1 MEDKLIGTPIP
12 ITFGPVI
19 KAPAYKTGTNTWKF
33 ADTTFN
39 PIDSTIT
46 VYNDDDTVFTHA
58 GTITDGTF
66 TGTQTGTEA
75 DNKLKVSY
83 TQSTVQ
89 NGLDVIANIMENYE
103 SIAFTALNYDLVEW
117 NQEKTGV
124 ANMGLWL
131 GKGNI
136 KSTVDVIEQ
145 ACTDNQ
151 GIFEPLADGRNTFR
165 TYNPGKMPTHE
176 IFQDELLSDPS
187 RKYDSEEFLSS
198 VKVEF
203 AKDIK
208 EKDPQMYTNSEYEH
222 EVFGRYRQRKE
233 RIYKTALTTKADAL
247 TLTNDVM
254 ALSKFILPTIGLT
267 TKTQNISLRILDNI
281 MYEHK
286 RQNGK
291 IIIPQSKYQTL
302 GVGLNLTT
310 FEINM
315 TVKQIE
321 EDNTTYRILDGGTP
335 ETDYDYYDGG
345 TPSARPTKIYRGRT
359 F

>member
-39 PIDSTIT
+39 AIDSTII
-46 VYNDDDTVFTHA
+46 VYNDDDTIFTHG

-66 TGTQTGTEA
+66 TGTETGTEA
-75 DNKLKVSY
+75 DNKLKVSF
-83 TQSTVQ
+83 TQSAVQ
-89 NGLDVIANIMENYE
+89 NGLDVIADIMQNYE
-103 SIAFTALNYDLVEW
+103 NIAFSALNYDLVEW
-117 NQEKTGV
+117 NQGKTGV

-145 ACTDNQ
+145 VCTDNQ

-198 VKVEF
+198 VTVEY

-208 EKDPQMYTNSEYEH
+208 AKDPQMYTNSSLEH
-222 EVFGRYRQRKE
+222 EVFGRYRQRKGK
-233 RIYKTALTTKADAL
+233 IYKTALTTEADAL

-254 ALSKFILPTIGLT
+254 ALSKFILPTIGLK
-267 TKTQNISLRILDNI
+267 TKIQNISLRILDNV

-310 FEINM
+310 FEMSI
-315 TVKQIE
+315 TEKQIE